1 MIRNNRNP
9 VSYFLTSDLPLNSHI
24 ISTSKS
30 TLRLLFQDQRIL
42 LTPFPHNLSLNL
54 PTRQLRH
61 LINKSNAPHQPF
73 MLRNPRF
80 NPFLNLLRRDL
91 PFGMVLD
98 RYVGA
103 RPFFI
108 VQSDT
113 DDGGVGDV
121 GVF

>member
-1 MIRNNRNP
+1 
-9 VSYFLTSDLPLNSHI
+9 
-24 ISTSKS
+24 
-30 TLRLLFQDQRIL
+30 
-42 LTPFPHNLSLNL
+42 
-54 PTRQLRH
+54 
-61 LINKSNAPHQPF
+61 